1 VEEIKDLLE
10 GPEKF
15 EGKGFA
21 ARLTYH
27 EERDS
32 YRVESS
38 PLLETGDIDGTW
50 EVFGGSVGYND
61 SEYSTEEEAREFYE
75 ELQNLSNQ
83 DILNRMATGEQ

>member
-1 VEEIKDLLE
+1 MDDVDKILE

-15 EGKGFA
+15 ENKGFA
-21 ARLTYH
+21 ARLTYN

-38 PLLETGDIDGTW
+38 PLLKSGEIDDTW

-61 SEYSTEEEAREFYE
+61 SEYSTEEEAREFYD

-83 DILNRMATGEQ
+83 EILDRMAAGEK